1 MRTQSID
8 TPPEVEEV
16 LVRRLREIGP
26 SARLQAALDLNR
38 SLEALALVGIRQR
51 HGEHV
56 GERGERLRLF
66 SLRLDREDMVR
77 AFGWD
82 PEKEGY

>member
-16 LVRRLREIGP
+16 LVRRLREMGP
-26 SARLQAALDLNR
+26 ARRLESALELNRALD
-38 SLEALALVGIRQR
+38 ALARIGIRER
-51 HGEHV
+51 HGSDLSEQ
-56 GERGERLRLF
+56 EARLRLF
-66 SLRLDREDMVR
+66 ALRLERAEMVD
-77 AFGWD
+77 AFDWD